1 MAAKV
6 ANGMN
11 GAGTARA
18 PFRRQGSSVQGGHP
32 LAVAVLHQ
40 NPVDY
45 SVTKGGART
54 WIVLLVFGLLC
65 TSLYSLVQTE
75 EGGGRNIADF
85 DDDDDSYRH
94 SNYRSMTKEED
105 HADDDDDGD
114 DESVHEKTRHRISDQ
129 KRKTTPT
136 PTKKTKKEE
145 EEEEAK
151 PSADDDE
158 DEEENVEET
167 MLAGLRRKVEE
178 RLRSMSAKKKREEK
192 EIHTPPQPLKRA
204 VKHGKKKEEKE
215 EEVPTPSRRQEKK
228 VEEEEENED
237 EDEKNNEE
245 KAEEEEEEEEE
256 PKARRGHK
264 KKMESRRS
272 RRSKRVEK
280 EEEEEEEEE
289 EEKENEDE
297 KEEKKVE
304 VKEEKKEELMEE
316 IQLEDDDEKKKKRE
330 EDGDEDDEEKLNSV
344 ERRKQKRSQSHI
356 TSEAPSRPCKRK
368 HCPPSYEAA
377 PRKNLLLKKRKQDDD
392 DDEEEDDDT
401 DDNEID
407 YKKDDEDND
416 EAISPPPP
424 PPIIN
429 EVVALRK
436 HRASERETYVRRAIT
451 NRDDHKIR
459 SELDDIDRLLDR
471 HHLDDALRKING
483 ILKRHPD
490 SPRAIFSKARAYDL
504 IAEAEE
510 DDEDVDEAI
519 KYYEEVLEEDSTP
532 GSLFRQAAARLA
544 DRARFRGQL
553 HVTLNAQRAMID
565 RFPSELKLQSDMAL
579 TFLVMGRYDDAR
591 KVLTNVL
598 SVDPSDG
605 YALVYRG
612 LVSKLIGDVDE
623 GVLEMKKG
631 LRALSTNDIDLTD
644 ARVYYHLGEGLM
656 QLGRRTEAYAVYEH
670 GAELGLFLSA
680 YQRSSHNIDGLKAQS
695 WWNLEQT
702 SVGKHLKG
710 VERQWVSIRHEA
722 LGILESHP
730 REFTPISIPSTL
742 QRARDTDEE
751 SLSEFEL
758 FDDGEWHDEH
768 CAMAPLSCQILEDF
782 TRSSNASKSSMSFV
796 ILRAG
801 TRIPPLCGASNTRL
815 VAELGLIVPS
825 EARIRVGK
833 ETRGWKT
840 GHFIVYDDS
849 FEHELWIEGAASSAY
864 RLVLSIDLWH
874 PEVPVNLRRDN
885 DDEDD

>member
-11 GAGTARA
+11 GAGTTRA

-75 EGGGRNIADF
+75 EGAGGRGIADF
-85 DDDDDSYRH
+85 DDDDDSHRH
-94 SNYRSMTKEED
+94 SHRSMTKEE
-105 HADDDDDGD
+105 HVDDDDDD
-114 DESVHEKTRHRISDQ
+114 DDDDDPIHEKNRQRPSEQ
-129 KRKTTPT
+129 KRKSSPPT
-136 PTKKTKKEE
+136 TKKVKEE
-145 EEEEAK
+145 EEEEVK
-151 PSADDDE
+151 PAEDDDE
-158 DEEENVEET
+158 DEDEDKDEEET

-178 RLRSMSAKKKREEK
+178 RLRAAVSGKKKEERG
-192 EIHTPPQPLKRA
+192 EPMKRA
-204 VKHGKKKEEKE
+204 MKHGRKKEEKE
-215 EEVPTPSRRQEKK
+215 EEPQKPSRRQQKK
-228 VEEEEENED
+228 VEVEEVDEEEE
-237 EDEKNNEE
+237 KKEE
-245 KAEEEEEEEEE
+245 NEEEEEE
-256 PKARRGHK
+256 PRQEPKARRDHQK
-264 KKMESRRS
+264 KVQSKRS
-272 RRSKRVEK
+272 RRTRRVEK
-280 EEEEEEEEE
+280 EEEEEGDVEEEEKEEHEEEGKKVEEKEETEEGEVMKEEIQLEEEE
-289 EEKENEDE
+289 EEKKKKGEEDE
-297 KEEKKVE
+297 E
-304 VKEEKKEELMEE
+304 
-316 IQLEDDDEKKKKRE
+316 
-330 EDGDEDDEEKLNSV
+330 DEEKLNSV

-356 TSEAPSRPCKRK
+356 TSEVPPRPCKRK

-377 PRKNLLLKKRKQDDD
+377 PRKNLLLKKRKESDDD
-392 DDEEEDDDT
+392 DDEEDDQDEVDHDDADDD
-401 DDNEID
+401 DDG
-407 YKKDDEDND
+407 DEDVPL
-416 EAISPPPP
+416 APAPPPV
-424 PPIIN
+424 IN

-459 SELDDIDRLLDR
+459 TELDDIDRLLDR
-471 HHLDDALRKING
+471 HHLDDALRKINAL
-483 ILKRHPD
+483 LKRHPD
-490 SPRAIFSKARAYDL
+490 SPRGIFSKARAYDL

-510 DDEDVDEAI
+510 DDDDVDEAI

-532 GSLFRQAAARLA
+532 ESLFRQAAARLA

-553 HVTLNAQRAMID
+553 HVTLNAQRAVID
-565 RFPSELKLQSDMAL
+565 RFPTELKLQSEMAL
-579 TFLVMGRYDDAR
+579 TFLVMGRYDDAK

-631 LRALSTNDIDLTD
+631 LRALSAADIELTD

-656 QLGRRTEAYAVYEH
+656 QLRRRTEAYAVYEQ

-680 YQRSSHNIDGLKAQS
+680 YQRSSHNIDGLKAQP
-695 WWNLEQT
+695 WWNIEQS
-702 SVGKHLKG
+702 SVGKYLKG
-710 VERQWVSIRHEA
+710 IERQWVSIRHEA
-722 LGILESHP
+722 LTVLESHP
-730 REFTPISIPSTL
+730 REFEPISIPTTL
-742 QRARDTDEE
+742 QRARDSNDE

-758 FDDGEWHDEH
+758 FGDGEWHDEH
-768 CAMAPLSCQILEDF
+768 CAMVPLSCQILDDF
-782 TRSSNASKSSMSFV
+782 ARSSNASKSSMSFV

-801 TRIPPLCGASNTRL
+801 TTIPPLCGASNTRL

-825 EARIRVGK
+825 EARIRVGR

-874 PEVPVNLRRDN
+874 PEVPVNLRRDQ

>member
-1 MAAKV
+1 MATKV

-75 EGGGRNIADF
+75 DNGGRGITDF
-85 DDDDDSYRH
+85 DDDDDSPLH
-94 SNYRSMTKEED
+94 FRSMTKEVEQTE
-105 HADDDDDGD
+105 DDDDEGD
-114 DESVHEKTRHRISDQ
+114 DEPVHEKTRHRVVEQ
-129 KRKTTPT
+129 KRKNGP
-136 PTKKTKKEE
+136 PPSVKKKKIEE
-145 EEEEAK
+145 EEEVK
-151 PSADDDE
+151 PSEDDDE
-158 DEEENVEET
+158 DEEVDEEET

-178 RLRSMSAKKKREEK
+178 RLRNLAVGKKSEELASS
-192 EIHTPPQPLKRA
+192 QPLKRA
-204 VKHGKKKEEKE
+204 MKHGKKKEDKE
-215 EEVPTPSRRQEKK
+215 EEPPKTSRRQQKK
-228 VEEEEENED
+228 EEEEEDD
-237 EDEKNNEE
+237 EEE
-245 KAEEEEEEEEE
+245 KKNEVKEEEEEEEEEE
-256 PKARRGHK
+256 PKARRGHQK
-264 KKMESRRS
+264 KVESRRS
-272 RRSKRVEK
+272 RRSKRMEK
-280 EEEEEEEEE
+280 EEEEEED
-289 EEKENEDE
+289 EEKENEEE
-297 KEEKKVE
+297 KEEEEAKVE
-304 VKEEKKEELMEE
+304 EKEEEKVEEMKEE
-316 IQLEDDDEKKKKRE
+316 IQLEEDDEDEKKKD
-330 EDGDEDDEEKLNSV
+330 EDDEDDEEKLNSV

-356 TSEAPSRPCKRK
+356 TSEAPNRPCKRK

-377 PRKNLLLKKRKQDDD
+377 PRKNLLLKKRKQTSDD
-392 DDEEEDDDT
+392 DDENDDDDGDDEEDHDDDG
-401 DDNEID
+401 DDHE
-407 YKKDDEDND
+407 
-416 EAISPPPP
+416 EAPIPPPLP
-424 PPIIN
+424 PVIN

-459 SELDDIDRLLDR
+459 AELDDIDRLLDR
-471 HHLDDALRKING
+471 HHLDDALRKINTL
-483 ILKRHPD
+483 IKRHPD

-510 DDEDVDEAI
+510 DDDDIDEAI

-532 GSLFRQAAARLA
+532 EVLFRQAAARLA

-565 RFPSELKLQSDMAL
+565 RFPTELKLQSDMAL

-598 SVDPSDG
+598 SVDSSDG

-631 LRALSTNDIDLTD
+631 LRALSMADIELTD

-656 QLGRRTEAYAVYEH
+656 QLGRRAEAYAVYEQ

-680 YQRSSHNIDGLKAQS
+680 YQRSSHNIDGLKAQP
-695 WWNLEQT
+695 WWSLEQS

-722 LGILESHP
+722 LSVLESHP
-730 REFTPISIPSTL
+730 REFEPISIPSTL
-742 QRARDTDEE
+742 QRSRDTVEE

-758 FDDGEWHDEH
+758 YDDGEWHDEH

-801 TRIPPLCGASNTRL
+801 ARIPPLCGASNTRL

-874 PEVPVNLRRDN
+874 PEVPENLRRDN
-885 DDEDD
+885 DDDDD